1 MAGKNLKGISPLVAV
16 IMLIAFTL
24 IVAGILAGWATQ
36 FAQTQRQAVEFCA
49 DARLLL
55 RSGDYNPDTDTL
67 TLVAYNYG
75 RVPLEL
81 TILLDYSNITLHPT
95 RAEIYPE
102 DFNITEDSIEAL
114 ILTGVS
120 NDLEEVNVQSKKC
133 PGASDRLRAIDI
145 NGL

>member
-1 MAGKNLKGISPLVAV
+1 MERKTLKGISPLVAE

-36 FAQTQRQAVEFCA
+36 FAQSQRRAVEFCA

-55 RSGDYNPDTDTL
+55 RSGDYNSATDTL

-81 TILLDYSNITLHPT
+81 TILLDYSNRTLHPT
-95 RAEIYPE
+95 GTEI
-102 DFNITEDSIEAL
+102 
-114 ILTGVS
+114 
-120 NDLEEVNVQSKKC
+120 
-133 PGASDRLRAIDI
+133 
-145 NGL
+145 